1 MTIDAPGPGEAGLS
15 AGTGAHPRSLVFPR
29 SLAIIGASPRRP
41 APIENALRGDL
52 PVWGVHPTRRDVLG
66 VPCVAHLEE
75 LEDAPETA
83 VVLVGHSRV
92 EQAIRDALAA
102 GVRNFV
108 IPGLGNEAG
117 RAGRDIAARV
127 ATLLREADATML
139 GPNCMGTALPVGAS
153 TWLSNIPATFVQGH
167 VAAVVQSGS
176 VGEALLAL
184 GPRVGFRAVV
194 SCGEEL
200 CASAA
205 DFASLFADDDE
216 TRAVGLF
223 VETVREPA
231 SFAAA
236 LERCAANGKPVVCLK
251 VGASAVAAR
260 TAFAHTGAIV
270 GSRRAFSA
278 LLARYGALE
287 VDDFAEWVETL
298 EILGRVRW
306 PRGARTAAVCE
317 SGGEAALL
325 ADAGDRHGLEF
336 PAIPPAVAQTL
347 AARHPALVQALNPF
361 DAWAIADPGEIY
373 PASLDLLAGC
383 GAFDIVLAQVD
394 LSRFRPQ
401 ADQAWNEII
410 VKGIGSAL
418 TGRSAFGA
426 VLTTHT
432 SDPPEWAYELA
443 QELDLALLRG
453 VQAAA
458 VALARVATWVPR
470 CPDEARWGPAIGIAD
485 LVGSPG
491 PLPEHE
497 SSAILERYGV
507 VFAARRRVGTAD
519 EAARAAAEL
528 GLPVVVKADGP
539 AHKARSG
546 GVILNVMS
554 ENAAREAAG
563 LLGGR
568 VVVAS
573 QIAGTG
579 EAFCGMV
586 RDAQYG
592 PVLVVGK
599 GGRSVEGGKHM
610 AAVVGPLG
618 FDDASRLVCQAGI
631 ADPNGAVARAVE
643 AIGRLA
649 VEHEQVTEVD
659 INPLVLTDGGAVA
672 VDALVVTSQERLSD
686 E

>member
-1 MTIDAPGPGEAGLS
+1 MTIDTPAAGGAGLRPR
-15 AGTGAHPRSLVFPR
+15 AGTHPRSLVFPR

-52 PVWGVHPTRRDVLG
+52 PAWGVHPTRRNVLG
-66 VPCVAHLEE
+66 LPCVAHLEE
-75 LEDAPETA
+75 LGEAPETA

-108 IPGLGNEAG
+108 VPGLGNEAG
-117 RAGRDIAARV
+117 LAGREIAARV
-127 ATLLREADATML
+127 LTLLQDADATML

-153 TWLSNIPATFVQGH
+153 TWLSNIPPTFVQGH

-176 VGEALLAL
+176 VGEALLAV
-184 GPRVGFRAVV
+184 GPRIGFRAVV
-194 SCGEEL
+194 SCGGEL

-205 DFASLFADDDE
+205 DFTALFADDDQ

-223 VETVREPA
+223 VEAVRDPA

-236 LERCAANGKPVVCLK
+236 LAHCAANEKPVVCLK

-287 VDDFAEWVETL
+287 VHDFAEWVEAL
-298 EILGRVRW
+298 EILGRKRW
-306 PRGARTAAVCE
+306 PRGTRTAAVCE

-336 PAIPPAVAQTL
+336 SAVPPAVAQTL
-347 AARHPALVQALNPF
+347 AARHPALVEALNPF

-373 PASLDLLAGC
+373 PSSLDLLAGC
-383 GAFDIVLAQVD
+383 GAFDVVLAHVD

-401 ADQAWNEII
+401 ADQAWNEVI

-432 SDPPEWAYELA
+432 ADPPDWAYELA
-443 QELDLALLRG
+443 RKLDLALLRG
-453 VQAAA
+453 VHASAAA
-458 VALARVATWVPR
+458 LAQVATWVPR
-470 CPDEARWGPAIGIAD
+470 CPRDPAWGRAIAITD
-485 LVGSPG
+485 LVENPG

-519 EAARAAAEL
+519 EAAQAAAEL
-528 GLPVVVKADGP
+528 GPPVVVKADGP
-539 AHKARSG
+539 PHKARSG
-546 GVILNVMS
+546 GVVLNVMS
-554 ENAAREAAG
+554 EDAAREAAV

-568 VVVAS
+568 VVVAK
-573 QIAGTG
+573 QVAGTG

-599 GGRSVEGGKHM
+599 GGSSVEDGTPM
-610 AAVVGPLG
+610 AAVLGPIG
-618 FDDASRLVCQAGI
+618 FDDASRLVRQAGI
-631 ADPNGAVARAVE
+631 VDPDGAIARAVE

-659 INPLVLTDGGAVA
+659 INPLVLREGGAVA
-672 VDALVVTSQERLSD
+672 VDALVVTCQECLSD